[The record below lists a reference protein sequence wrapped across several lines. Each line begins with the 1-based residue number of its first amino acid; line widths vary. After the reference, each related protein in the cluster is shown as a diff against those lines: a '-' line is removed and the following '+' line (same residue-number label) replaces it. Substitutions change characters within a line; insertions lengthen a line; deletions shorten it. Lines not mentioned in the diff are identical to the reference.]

1 MKLVA
6 EWYFS
11 AETMA
16 QPGFD
21 AASVAAFAK
30 LVMEQDADASAMN
43 QRGIASP
50 AFTRGRLMPEEHS
63 IHRFHDWVQKEM
75 GRSKTE
81 AIA

>member
-1 MKLVA
+1 
-6 EWYFS
+6 
-11 AETMA
+11 MA

-21 AASVAAFAK
+21 AAAAFAK

-63 IHRFHDWVQKEM
+63 IHRFLMTGVQKEM
-75 GRSKTE
+75 GLSKTE